1 MRKFL
6 SILLSSLLS
15 LTLFFCNG
23 VFAGGENKIV
33 YVVDDNNEKYVF
45 ISTENIPKLVDLF
58 QSKLDKKFLT
68 FENFLY
74 KSLITATGVTLGAT
88 LCYGA
93 SKIENQN
100 ISTRASISS
109 GTLTTLGSLAAFFV
123 PEYVNYTVSKYT
135 NLVDGN
141 NFVCWQGHDETYS
154 RDFKSQN
161 KEYKIDDV
169 LKGFKA
175 LVCDLERIS
184 PDKRHRDKH
193 NKEVRHEWM
202 SSYDESYF
210 DPCFSDNNEGIVINV
225 FKQSKKLCFS
235 IWRQGTDR
243 LEDDYTPEGFAVL
256 CESGGAPLDRYTGRT
271 NWKIREERIDR
282 IDDELFDK
290 IFE

>member
-1 MRKFL
+1 MKKCL
-6 SILLSSLLS
+6 SVLLSSLLS
-15 LTLFFCNG
+15 STLFLCNG

-33 YVVDDNNEKYVF
+33 YVDDNNEKYVF

-58 QSKLDKKFLT
+58 QSKVDKKFST
-68 FENFLY
+68 FGNCLY
-74 KSLITATGVTLGAT
+74 KSLVATTGVALGAAM
-88 LCYGA
+88 CYGA
-93 SKIENQN
+93 SKIEDED
-100 ISTRASISS
+100 ISTIACTSL
-109 GTLTTLGSLAAFFV
+109 GVLAALGSLAAFFV
-123 PEYVNYTVSKYT
+123 PEYVNCTVSKYT
-135 NLVDGN
+135 DSVDGN
-141 NFVCWQGHDETYS
+141 NFVCWQGHNETCS

-210 DPCFSDNNEGIVINV
+210 DPCFSDNNEGIVISV

-235 IWRQGTDR
+235 IWRQGTDG
-243 LEDDYTPEGFAVL
+243 LKDNYTPEGFAVL
-256 CESGGAPLDRYTGRT
+256 CESRGASLDRYTGRT